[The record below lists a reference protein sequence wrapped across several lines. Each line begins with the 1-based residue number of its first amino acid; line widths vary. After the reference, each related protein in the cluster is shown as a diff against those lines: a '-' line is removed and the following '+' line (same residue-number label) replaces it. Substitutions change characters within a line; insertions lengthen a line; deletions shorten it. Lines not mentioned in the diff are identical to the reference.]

1 MDLPDTTYFTQRAP
15 LILDMGPPP
24 ASDIWWPS
32 LETCSN
38 LFTWGPPLPPVL
50 TSGGHWST
58 HGWQAGGWASNEM
71 PSCQVIHSVEQL
83 FTHNEERLI
92 NKLYKLYGPSPLGN
106 EVKIIL
112 NSELFLNIWNSYPKT
127 EFLALT
133 DIIFGHFIVGKMG

>member
-1 MDLPDTTYFTQRAP
+1 MSKAKK
-15 LILDMGPPP
+15 G
-24 ASDIWWPS
+24 
-32 LETCSN
+32 
-38 LFTWGPPLPPVL
+38 
-50 TSGGHWST
+50 
-58 HGWQAGGWASNEM
+58 
-71 PSCQVIHSVEQL
+71 
-83 FTHNEERLI
+83 LI